1 MHHLSLEPHQLL
13 GQLLAEQRH
22 RARQAF
28 RRMVDAGLL
37 SIEQEVAGLRHH
49 HRRQKQA
56 QLLCIPQ
63 PGATKRGARLAGEI
77 TGLASLAQPPG
88 PNHTLA
94 HTGAVV
100 LQWAGLMQQRFKIH
114 RLQVQVLA
122 QGCQP
127 GAAVH
132 RERRAQ
138 RPAARRIGSGQTPG

>member
-28 RRMVDAGLL
+28 RRMVDTGLL

-49 HRRQKQA
+49 HRRQNPA
-56 QLLCIPQ
+56 QLLSIPQ
-63 PGATKRGARLAGEI
+63 PVATKRGARLAGEI

-94 HTGAVV
+94 HTGAPCSSAWSRRRTCPAPIAVR
-100 LQWAGLMQQRFKIH
+100 QCCSGL
-114 RLQVQVLA
+114 A
-122 QGCQP
+122 
-127 GAAVH
+127 
-132 RERRAQ
+132 
-138 RPAARRIGSGQTPG
+138 